1 MKAAPIGWE
10 GRPLLPAANRRAG
23 HCGAGEAGRRS
34 TMFLVGLSGGIASG
48 KSAVVAAL
56 RELGCAVVDADA
68 IARLVVQP
76 HSKAHQQILQHF
88 GTEILLENGEI
99 NREALGGIIFSQPE
113 KRRLLNSITHPEIL
127 KEMLKQILKYFVLGY
142 RYVILDI
149 PLLFETRGLTRF
161 MKYTVLV
168 YCDPQTQ
175 LARLM
180 RRSGL
185 GAAEA
190 EARISSQLPLEE
202 KRRWATHVIDNSGDW
217 ESTRRQVLQLHTRL
231 EDSLDFLWARLAV
244 GTAVVGLGGLVFLLI
259 RHFIS

>member
-1 MKAAPIGWE
+1 
-10 GRPLLPAANRRAG
+10 
-23 HCGAGEAGRRS
+23 S

-48 KSAVVAAL
+48 KSTVVAVL
-56 RELGCAVVDADA
+56 RELGCAVIDADV
-68 IARLVVQP
+68 IARQVVQP

-99 NREALGGIIFSQPE
+99 NREALGNIIFSQPE

-127 KEMLKQILKYFVLGY
+127 KEMLKQVLKYFVLGY

-168 YCDPQTQ
+168 YCDPPTQ
-175 LARLM
+175 LLRLM
-180 RRSGL
+180 KRSGL
-185 GAAEA
+185 GVAEA

-217 ESTRRQVLQLHTRL
+217 ESSRRQVLQLHARL

-244 GTAVVGLGGLVFLLI
+244 GTAVAGLGGLVFLLI
-259 RHFIS
+259 RHFVS

>member
-1 MKAAPIGWE
+1 MRAALIGWE
-10 GRPLLPAANRRAG
+10 RRLRCPPANGSAG
-23 HCGAGEAGRRS
+23 HCGVGEAGRRLF

-48 KSAVVAAL
+48 KSTVVAVL
-56 RELGCAVVDADA
+56 RELGCAVIDADV
-68 IARLVVQP
+68 IARQVVQP

-99 NREALGGIIFSQPE
+99 NREALGSIIFSQPE

-149 PLLFETRGLTRF
+149 PLLFETRGLTRL

-168 YCDPQTQ
+168 YCDPPTQ

-185 GAAEA
+185 GVAEA

-202 KRRWATHVIDNSGDW
+202 KRRQGRGP
-217 ESTRRQVLQLHTRL
+217 EFPRL
-231 EDSLDFLWARLAV
+231 KRALKGHLC
-244 GTAVVGLGGLVFLLI
+244 
-259 RHFIS
+259 